1 MGSERNDSAG
11 PSPLDG
17 VGEGTEKAHAAGSEQ
32 MRDHGV
38 QWEGGLSPA
47 ERVTETKGCDSE
59 RLPWSGTQGRCDC
72 VAEGGTH

>member
-38 QWEGGLSPA
+38 QWEGGSLP
-47 ERVTETKGCDSE
+47 RKG
-59 RLPWSGTQGRCDC
+59 
-72 VAEGGTH
+72 